1 MSLSY
6 TLHFHLAV
14 PDFLS
19 EPWHGEFAQ
28 AMDSIDNALWNIV
41 GSTGATIWT
50 NSTLYGVG
58 ALVIDTTTGR
68 LFISILEH
76 TSAAAPTTFEQDR
89 NANPLNWATSIL
101 ELATQAEAEAGV
113 DNSKFMSPL
122 RTAQAI
128 AIQSP
133 VPGIAT
139 EAEAIAGTDNTTIMT
154 PLRVNQVSGST
165 VSAHPGGRLTLS
177 SGNAV
182 MAASVTGAANL
193 FYTPHISRI
202 IPIWGGN
209 GFASVDCWDE
219 LVAGLN
225 DTTHNPS
232 ALTANKVFDWFVW
245 VDSAA
250 VAISGAPGV
259 VTLNNHGFRAGHPF
273 RLSSTGILP
282 SPLQPNTNYYVIS
295 TGLAAGTFL
304 FSATKGGAAINVSG
318 GSGVHTLETRR
329 LTHGPAWTNNTTR
342 SAGTVLSR
350 ARGIWLNGVAITN
363 GPALERGTYVGT
375 TYNSTANQLAFRF
388 GANSQSARFNV
399 WNMYNRVSVGAMV
412 IEGLDS
418 WLSTSVGGWQKYN
431 NSVENR
437 VETVVGL
444 QEEAVDVTFIAVYA
458 TDGAA
463 YAAIGLDYGT
473 DGDNPAD
480 PTIFGSVGASQGE
493 LTSKWTALPPLGFH
507 YWQAIEASVGN
518 TTFYG
523 YTTGSTSAGITFM
536 TRM

>member
-182 MAASVTGAANL
+182 MATSVTGAANL

-388 GANSQSARFNV
+388 GANDQAARFNV
-399 WNMYNRVSVGAMV
+399 WNMYNRVTVGTM
-412 IEGLDS
+412 IIDSTES
-418 WLSTSVGGWQKYN
+418 WLSTSVGGWQMWN
-431 NSVENR
+431 NSAENR
-437 VETVVGL
+437 VEMVVGL
-444 QEEAVDVTFIAVYA
+444 QEEAASLTHLAVYA
-458 TDGAA
+458 TDNVAWTS
-463 YAAIGLDYGT
+463 IGFDWQGP
-473 DGDNPAD
+473 DGNPAD
-480 PTIFGSVGASQGE
+480 PVIFASVGASQGN
-493 LTSKWTALPPLGFH
+493 LMAMWTALPTLGFH
-507 YWQAIEASVGN
+507 YWQMLEASVGN

-523 YTTGSTSAGITFM
+523 YTTGSNVSGMTFT